1 MHRPVGDGHPLL
13 SRRCFTP
20 FKERLLLAWE
30 QWWPWLGC
38 ARAGIRA
45 WWRRCNRRRAIP
57 WAQTGALAKERTT
70 SGNNGS
76 VAIRSVSDP
85 ESWERYV
92 IFEAQIRVESTQ
104 KSIKEAREHVHIT
117 GEVVPQP
124 TDRSAD
130 R

>member
-1 MHRPVGDGHPLL
+1 MRQPVGDGHPQL

-45 WWRRCNRRRAIP
+45 WWRRRDRRRAIP
-57 WAQTGALAKERTT
+57 WAQTDALAKDRTA

-85 ESWERYV
+85 PKAGSV
-92 IFEAQIRVESTQ
+92 IFFGEAQIRVESAQ
-104 KSIKEAREHVHIT
+104 S
-117 GEVVPQP
+117 
-124 TDRSAD
+124 RS
-130 R
+130 RKRVSTYI